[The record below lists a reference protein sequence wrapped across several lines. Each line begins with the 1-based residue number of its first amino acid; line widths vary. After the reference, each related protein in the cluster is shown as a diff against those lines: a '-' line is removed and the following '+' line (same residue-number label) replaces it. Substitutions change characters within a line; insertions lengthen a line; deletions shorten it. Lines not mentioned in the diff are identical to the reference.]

1 MTYET
6 ARCPICRYG
15 VCPRS
20 HNASIIE
27 FSKCVRRHQVTKL
40 FGFPSQPFRFKKGV
54 TASVSPCCISTMVPY
69 WSKVRTFISRLK
81 TSSMP
86 VSSNNVKDRVC
97 SRMFPVR
104 IGSKGDIL
112 VVVIYVRF
120 TPESGHCRERLACPL
135 CAKSRHSDRFWISL
149 LAGKGAQVRGA
160 SPVKLPRRQFLHLA
174 AGAASLTAVS
184 RIAWGQSYPTRPVR
198 IIVATAPGGLPD
210 IRRSRLLFQCLAQIS
225 CALTQFAEQPRVLD
239 GNDGLGG
246 EGPEKRYLLIRKW
259 INFGTSNLECSDRHA
274 LTQQWNTSN
283 RPVSEPFCQGASFG
297 EVLGL
302 GLDVNYMN
310 GFPLEKEA
318 PCNSSARARETKAL

>member
-15 VCPRS
+15 VCPRP

-40 FGFPSQPFRFKKGV
+40 FGFPSQPFHFKKGV

-120 TPESGHCRERLACPL
+120 TPKADIAESDWHV
-135 CAKSRHSDRFWISL
+135 RFVPK
-149 LAGKGAQVRGA
+149 A
-160 SPVKLPRRQFLHLA
+160 
-174 AGAASLTAVS
+174 
-184 RIAWGQSYPTRPVR
+184 
-198 IIVATAPGGLPD
+198 D
-210 IRRSRLLFQCLAQIS
+210 IRTA
-225 CALTQFAEQPRVLD
+225 
-239 GNDGLGG
+239 
-246 EGPEKRYLLIRKW
+246 
-259 INFGTSNLECSDRHA
+259 FGYHC
-274 LTQQWNTSN
+274 
-283 RPVSEPFCQGASFG
+283 
-297 EVLGL
+297 
-302 GLDVNYMN
+302 
-310 GFPLEKEA
+310 
-318 PCNSSARARETKAL
+318 

>member
-1 MTYET
+1 MQ
-6 ARCPICRYG
+6 
-15 VCPRS
+15 
-20 HNASIIE
+20 H
-27 FSKCVRRHQVTKL
+27 
-40 FGFPSQPFRFKKGV
+40 
-54 TASVSPCCISTMVPY
+54 
-69 WSKVRTFISRLK
+69 
-81 TSSMP
+81 
-86 VSSNNVKDRVC
+86 
-97 SRMFPVR
+97 
-104 IGSKGDIL
+104 
-112 VVVIYVRF
+112 
-120 TPESGHCRERLACPL
+120 
-135 CAKSRHSDRFWISL
+135 
-149 LAGKGAQVRGA
+149 
-160 SPVKLPRRQFLHLA
+160 
-174 AGAASLTAVS
+174 
-184 RIAWGQSYPTRPVR
+184 
-198 IIVATAPGGLPD
+198 

-318 PCNSSARARETKAL
+318 ACNSSARARETKAL

>member
-81 TSSMP
+81 TSSML

-174 AGAASLTAVS
+174 AGAAVS
-184 RIAWGQSYPTRPVR
+184 PALPRIASALDYPTRPVR
-198 IIVATAPGGLPD
+198 WIVGFPPGGPNDITARLMADQLSVRLHQPFVVENRPGASSNVAT
-210 IRRSRLLFQCLAQIS
+210 
-225 CALTQFAEQPRVLD
+225 
-239 GNDGLGG
+239 
-246 EGPEKRYLLIRKW
+246 
-259 INFGTSNLECSDRHA
+259 
-274 LTQQWNTSN
+274 
-283 RPVSEPFCQGASFG
+283 
-297 EVLGL
+297 
-302 GLDVNYMN
+302 
-310 GFPLEKEA
+310 
-318 PCNSSARARETKAL
+318 